1 MMMRRRRMSSHHY
14 LLLYFY
20 YSSLPY
26 YSWPFF
32 FVQGQA
38 EGGLRRRAFGPPG
51 PEFSDL
57 PNHLTGNFHGEKW
70 WYILD
75 DLGQDSIAFHLQNM
89 PCLQDFPWGFWLRT
103 GSCSSWIDWVALSTG
118 LARHRGDNWWFFR
131 VVVWC
136 PLNEQGHFS
145 GGFNHFLLSPLLGTE
160 PKSSRIRNGYISQ
173 GLKHK
178 PLLFSCPAWLN

>member
-1 MMMRRRRMSSHHY
+1 MVTMMIMMMMMMTMTMTIVMMLMMMMMMMRRRRRRMSSHHY

-70 WYILD
+70 WNILD
-75 DLGQDSIAFHLQNM
+75 DLGQDSIGFHLHS
-89 PCLQDFPWGFWLRT
+89 QDM
-103 GSCSSWIDWVALSTG
+103 DLS
-118 LARHRGDNWWFFR
+118 LMR
-131 VVVWC
+131 
-136 PLNEQGHFS
+136 L
-145 GGFNHFLLSPLLGTE
+145 
-160 PKSSRIRNGYISQ
+160 
-173 GLKHK
+173 K
-178 PLLFSCPAWLN
+178 PLAKHAVFAGFSMRFLAANRLLFELNRLGGPQHWTCQTQRR